1 MSNENKNILIVDDEE
16 AIVTLLET
24 ILNIYGYNA
33 TTCTNPVEAT
43 TMAETMQP
51 SLIILDVAMPDKDGY
66 EVCLDLKKNP
76 LTRDI
81 PVLMVTALALIQ
93 DKKKGLACGADGFVF
108 KPFDPNVVVTE
119 IEKLISRQ

>member
-1 MSNENKNILIVDDEE
+1 MKNILIVDDEE

-33 TTCTNPVEAT
+33 ATCTNPVEAASI
-43 TMAETMQP
+43 AENMQP

-66 EVCLDLKKNP
+66 EVCLELKKNP
-76 LTRDI
+76 LTREI
-81 PVLMVTALALIQ
+81 PILMVTALALIQ

-108 KPFDPNVVVTE
+108 KPFDPNVVITE
-119 IEKLISRQ
+119 IEKLINR

>member
-1 MSNENKNILIVDDEE
+1 MNNEMKNILIVDDEE

-33 TTCTNPVEAT
+33 TTCTNPMEAAG
-43 TMAETMQP
+43 MAESMQP

-66 EVCLDLKKNP
+66 EVCLELKKNP
-76 LTRDI
+76 LTRAI
-81 PVLMVTALALIQ
+81 PILMVTALALIQ

-108 KPFDPNVVVTE
+108 KPFDPNVVISE
-119 IEKLISRQ
+119 IEKLINR

>member
-1 MSNENKNILIVDDEE
+1 MNIENKNILIVDDED

-33 TTCTNPVEAT
+33 ITCTAPTEAEK
-43 TMAETMQP
+43 MAESLRP
-51 SLIILDVAMPDKDGY
+51 ALIILDVAMPEKDGY
-66 EVCLDLKKNP
+66 EVCLELKKNP

-108 KPFDPNVVVTE
+108 KPFDPNVVITE
-119 IEKLISRQ
+119 IEKLIR